1 MDGSQVL
8 AHSATQ
14 DGAEAKT
21 VVVASRRWRESRG
34 LAAWLHR
41 AGTRGR
47 TIDRR
52 RDDGEEVEEA
62 EIPTGQPPTSLA
74 TEATTNL
81 HLRPQRGQTFTSNL
95 MLHYW
100 KDVPALIE
108 DHWNTGPQGQTYIH
122 IYATPNKISFLKW
135 TSCWHILCEDIEHM
149 YSYKNNEKTFWTSK

>member
-1 MDGSQVL
+1 MVAWEPGHGGLAAAASGATRRGSRAPGAPDRGSRQRIDGSQL

-81 HLRPQRGQTFTSNL
+81 HLRPQRRSNIHL
-95 MLHYW
+95 QPHATL
-100 KDVPALIE
+100 LE
-108 DHWNTGPQGQTYIH
+108 RRTGI
-122 IYATPNKISFLKW
+122 
-135 TSCWHILCEDIEHM
+135 D
-149 YSYKNNEKTFWTSK
+149 